1 MKGSETSFSPDISSL
16 GYVLNYIA
24 DGLEKFLM
32 TLRSQMLHES
42 PSKRPKHYWDCEIFW
57 KQENIE

>member
-42 PSKRPKHYWDCEIFW
+42 PSKRPKHY
-57 KQENIE
+57 